1 MALIGKVVGMTG
13 VASLILGNG
22 DKRPL
27 NLGDSIQTGDTI
39 QTPRGVEVDLELAS
53 GRVIHIS
60 AEQLI
65 TFTEDLA
72 AVFVPDGLDNAI
84 NLATIDTVIKA
95 IEEGRD
101 ISEVLEETAAGEG
114 GQFNAYGFGFIDLVR
129 INDDLNNFDF
139 IFDTNAA
146 SIPDSAPAVGSVATG
161 IQLAETPAASVI
173 PTSITGTLSASLT
186 ETDAIQNTGGSAIS
200 SATFVA
206 QTNVAGSN
214 GYGKFTIDASGVWI
228 YTMDSAHNEFIDGV
242 NYTDSIVV
250 ANVDGAT
257 QTITISIT
265 GTNDAPQIS
274 TAVQAL
280 SLKHNCPSRPRL
292 M

>member
-13 VASLILGNG
+13 VALLILGNG

-39 QTPRGVEVDLELAS
+39 QTPRGVEVDLELAN
-53 GRVIHIS
+53 GRVIHIG

-146 SIPDSAPAVGSVATG
+146 SIPGS
-161 IQLAETPAASVI
+161 
-173 PTSITGTLSASLT
+173 
-186 ETDAIQNTGGSAIS
+186 
-200 SATFVA
+200 TFC
-206 QTNVAGSN
+206 T
-214 GYGKFTIDASGVWI
+214 
-228 YTMDSAHNEFIDGV
+228 
-242 NYTDSIVV
+242 
-250 ANVDGAT
+250 
-257 QTITISIT
+257 
-265 GTNDAPQIS
+265 
-274 TAVQAL
+274 
-280 SLKHNCPSRPRL
+280 RPK
-292 M
+292 